1 LQQQLA
7 KIEKSM
13 LQRQKK
19 QKKPNSQPKQK
30 RRRRRRKNS
39 NWKLFTTTRAK
50 SQHWQT

>member
-19 QKKPNSQPKQK
+19 QLTKFSAKNKKKKKKKKTAIGNY
-30 RRRRRRKNS
+30 
-39 NWKLFTTTRAK
+39 L
-50 SQHWQT
+50 

>member
-7 KIEKSM
+7 KIEKSI

-19 QKKPNSQPKQK
+19 QLTKFSAKTK
-30 RRRRRRKNS
+30 RRRRRKNS